1 MSKSKVVVRSY
12 KSSRGPRPK
21 QLPVAVS
28 SLRWAL
34 VRRLL
39 LAVPVGLFL
48 GGMLTTALNLETA
61 DPSGDAGM
69 LAGLALSF
77 ALFLTVLWLL
87 GRSRRK
93 SFVASGGDPQAAGVL
108 LFGVLTPRRRSS
120 TANGQGYG
128 GDGGY
133 SSGGDSSGDC
143 GGGDGGGG
151 CD

>member
-1 MSKSKVVVRSY
+1 MSKPKLVVRSY
-12 KSSRGPRPK
+12 KGTRGPRPK
-21 QLPVAVS
+21 QLPVAVA

-48 GGMLTTALNLETA
+48 GGMLSTALNLETA
-61 DPSGDAGM
+61 DPSGDTAM

-77 ALFLTVLWLL
+77 ILFLTVLWLL
-87 GRSRRK
+87 GRSRRDA
-93 SFVASGGDPQAAGVL
+93 FAASGGDPQAAGVL
-108 LFGVLTPRRRSS
+108 LFGVLTPRRRNS
-120 TANGQGYG
+120 TSHSQGYG

-133 SSGGDSSGDC
+133 SSGGDC

-151 CD
+151 GCD

>member
-1 MSKSKVVVRSY
+1 MSKSKMEVRSY
-12 KSSRGPRPK
+12 KSTRGPQPK
-21 QLPVAVS
+21 QLSVAVS

-39 LAVPVGLFL
+39 LAMPVGVFL
-48 GGMLTTALNLETA
+48 GGMLTTAFNLETA
-61 DPSGDAGM
+61 DPSGDAAM
-69 LAGLALSF
+69 LAGVALSL

-93 SFVASGGDPQAAGVL
+93 AFAASGGDPQAAGVL
-108 LFGVLTPRRRSS
+108 LFGVLTPRRRNSKS
-120 TANGQGYG
+120 HSQ

-133 SSGGDSSGDC
+133 SSGGDSAGDC

>member
-39 LAVPVGLFL
+39 LALPVGLFL
-48 GGMLTTALNLETA
+48 GGMLSTALNLETA
-61 DPSGDAGM
+61 DPSGDAVM

-93 SFVASGGDPQAAGVL
+93 AFAASGGDPLAAGVL
-108 LFGVLTPRRRSS
+108 LFGVLTPRRMSS
-120 TANGQGYG
+120 KSQSQGYG
-128 GDGGY
+128 GDSGY
-133 SSGGDSSGDC
+133 SSGGDSSGGC